1 MEMGPP
7 EWADRIN
14 TPGVLMSLIW
24 KSSFQ
29 AYQILI
35 NVDPE
40 FRKMK
45 MGPPERAYRLNTL
58 GNMMSLI

>member
-1 MEMGPP
+1 
-7 EWADRIN
+7 
-14 TPGVLMSLIW
+14 MSLIW